1 MMKLIIR
8 SQYWGHVLKGKP
20 RVDAA
25 NPSRSFRTIS
35 SQAVLTIEGKYWGC
49 CQGEGKRVL
58 EMTEQH
64 FKDCHPGDWD
74 LYHVGSTSTD
84 SQGTHTFFLLPQFQV
99 FIDIAHHTFHSGWH
113 FVGTV
118 NASTM
123 RQSLADLLS
132 DTFKPNETI
141 GFRYHHV
148 HIEILMPHVVDYALR
163 DKKAKSKAEGDT
175 ATITSN
181 SVPDENRDET
191 PIPPP
196 VEKSASQDASW
207 TTETTSSP
215 LTCASYQE
223 VPKFVPSGSF
233 DQDMICYPVPMPY
246 PVMQPMPGTAPY
258 YHPQDPH
265 YHPHYA
271 HYPQAFM
278 MTGGMPMIPAHHD
291 GLAPYMQAHPVNH
304 MSGWAFPPEYTSTE
318 WQQDGPP

>member
-1 MMKLIIR
+1 M
-8 SQYWGHVLKGKP
+8 
-20 RVDAA
+20 DAA
-25 NPSRSFRTIS
+25 NPARSFRTIS

-64 FKDCHPGDWD
+64 FKDCHSGDWD
-74 LYHVGSTSTD
+74 LYHVGSTSSD
-84 SQGTHTFFLLPQFQV
+84 AQAVHTFFLLPHLQAA
-99 FIDIAHHTFHSGWH
+99 IDIAHHTYHNGWH

-123 RQSLADLLS
+123 RKSLADLLS

-148 HIEILMPHVVDYALR
+148 HIEILMAQVVDYAQR
-163 DKKAKSKAEGDT
+163 DRKAKAKAEAEGDT
-175 ATITSN
+175 VTTTTST
-181 SVPDENRDET
+181 SAADEKKDKA
-191 PIPPP
+191 PIPR
-196 VEKSASQDASW
+196 VEKSTSHDASW

-246 PVMQPMPGTAPY
+246 PVLQPMPGAPSY
-258 YHPQDPH
+258 YPQDPN
-265 YHPHYA
+265 YH
-271 HYPQAFM
+271 PQAFM
-278 MTGGMPMIPAHHD
+278 MAGGIPMVPMHHA
-291 GLAPYMQAHPVNH
+291 GLAPYMHAHIVDP
-304 MSGWAFPPEYTSTE
+304 MTGWAYPSEQQSPEM
-318 WQQDGPP
+318 QQDGVP